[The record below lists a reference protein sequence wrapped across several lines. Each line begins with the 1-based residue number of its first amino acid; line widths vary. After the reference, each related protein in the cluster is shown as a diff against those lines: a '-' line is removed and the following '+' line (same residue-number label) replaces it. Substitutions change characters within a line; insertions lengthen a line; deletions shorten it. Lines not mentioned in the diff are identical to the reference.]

1 MSDFWGVSKNLIWDK
16 FKLMNW
22 VLIIDAIAIVVIF
35 FINLFKM
42 GYTSFEFIPVI
53 FAISLMIVNLVSIIL
68 LSRTNERVLT
78 SSNYRLI
85 PISDTKLYL
94 SNILTTFL
102 ATVYLWIV
110 ETIINVVMDLI
121 AMAINYSKY
130 TQFREQ
136 ISSSDILAGFQ
147 FLLFM
152 ALATIVVWSGITLIH
167 FIINLVSG
175 FLPFGRQKFVL
186 FLVYLVVIGLSLWGF
201 NYIMVNIIS
210 AFFQSG
216 FEINT
221 VKQVTS
227 SLWIGSGIACIW
239 IVIFSVINIYLMKR
253 WIETVR

>member
-1 MSDFWGVSKNLIWDK
+1 MSNFWGVSKNLMWNK

-22 VLIIDAIAIVVIF
+22 ILVIDAIAIVVIF

-42 GYTSFEFIPVI
+42 GYSSFELIPVLFVSSI
-53 FAISLMIVNLVSIIL
+53 MIVNLVSVVML
-68 LSRTNERVLT
+68 ARVNERVLT

-110 ETIINVVMDLI
+110 ETVINGLVDLI
-121 AMAINYSKY
+121 AITIKYSKY
-130 TQFREQ
+130 KQLNGNV
-136 ISSSDILAGFQ
+136 SSQDIMAAIQ

-152 ALATIVVWSGITLIH
+152 ALATIVIWSGITLIH
-167 FIINLVSG
+167 FIVNLVSG

-186 FLVYLVVIGLSLWGF
+186 FLVYLVVIGLSLWAF
-201 NYIMVNIIS
+201 NYVMFNIFT
-210 AFFQSG
+210 AFYQNGFQ
-216 FEINT
+216 IDT
-221 VKQVTS
+221 VRQLNST
-227 SLWIGSGIACIW
+227 LWIGSGIACVW
-239 IVIFSVINIYLMKR
+239 IVLFSVINIYLMKR

>member
-1 MSDFWGVSKNLIWDK
+1 MSNFWGVSKNLMWNK

-22 VLIIDAIAIVVIF
+22 ILVIDAIAIVVIF

-42 GYTSFEFIPVI
+42 GYSSFEFIPVL
-53 FAISLMIVNLVSIIL
+53 FISSIMIVNFVSVVM
-68 LSRTNERVLT
+68 LSRVNERVLT

-110 ETIINVVMDLI
+110 ETVINGLIDLI
-121 AMAINYSKY
+121 AIIIKYSKY
-130 TQFREQ
+130 KQFNNN
-136 ISSSDILAGFQ
+136 ISSQDIMAAIQL
-147 FLLFM
+147 LLFM

-167 FIINLVSG
+167 FIVNLVSG

-186 FLVYLVVIGLSLWGF
+186 FLVYLVVIGLSLWAF
-201 NYIMVNIIS
+201 NYIMFNIFT
-210 AFFQSG
+210 AFYQNDFQ
-216 FEINT
+216 IDT
-221 VKQVTS
+221 VRQLNST
-227 SLWIGSGIACIW
+227 LWIGSGIACVW
-239 IVIFSVINIYLMKR
+239 IALFSVINIYLMKR